1 MAPLLKAAVAEI
13 DRNQPLAIVS
23 QMDRLIADSVAP
35 RRLNLW
41 LVPAFGVLALV
52 LTAAGLYGVMAYLVA
67 QRTHEIGVRMAL
79 GASRASVL
87 GLVIRQAGVLAIAG
101 ISAGVAGAAALTRFL
116 ATLLF
121 GVSTTDQYVYVVV
134 SLLVAG
140 VALLAAIVPS
150 LRAAGVDPVTAL
162 RLP

>member
-1 MAPLLKAAVAEI
+1 VVRARSDAA
-13 DRNQPLAIVS
+13 
-23 QMDRLIADSVAP
+23 
-35 RRLNLW
+35 
-41 LVPAFGVLALV
+41 
-52 LTAAGLYGVMAYLVA
+52 
-67 QRTHEIGVRMAL
+67 
-79 GASRASVL
+79 
-87 GLVIRQAGVLAIAG
+87 AG

-121 GVSTTDQYVYVVV
+121 GVTTTDPYVYVVV